1 MGQGGAQDQRTA
13 QVVRFW
19 DAQTG
24 KETPIE
30 GELRRF
36 AHTIVFHPNGRSLAG
51 LLLPTIADDPL
62 SPGSVDV
69 PVSDGSSP
77 KIAVENRMES
87 IRIWD
92 IGTKHER
99 LRFDDPVHRKL
110 AETDNGWVSGRSQ
123 AVPAVFSPDG
133 AMLATTTPVGL
144 VVFETASGQPRLRL
158 SGHLGGITGLAFT
171 PDGNTLITTSWDSTM
186 LIWDVAGGRT
196 NAKPRAGSD
205 ELWKLLADADVEKA
219 GRAVFAMAES
229 PTDALAIL
237 RAHVKSVSVTVES
250 IDKLVGD
257 LDHPRFAEREKA
269 AKELGMLGR
278 MTESALKKKLASKP
292 SPEVTMRIEK
302 LLADFKSVRPTVDQL
317 RESRAVE
324 ILERIGTNQATDFLR
339 KLASGTEGAPLTR
352 LATEAVNRVV
362 RRTPK

>member
-1 MGQGGAQDQRTA
+1 
-13 QVVRFW
+13 
-19 DAQTG
+19 
-24 KETPIE
+24 
-30 GELRRF
+30 
-36 AHTIVFHPNGRSLAG
+36 
-51 LLLPTIADDPL
+51 
-62 SPGSVDV
+62 
-69 PVSDGSSP
+69 
-77 KIAVENRMES
+77 
-87 IRIWD
+87 
-92 IGTKHER
+92 
-99 LRFDDPVHRKL
+99 
-110 AETDNGWVSGRSQ
+110 
-123 AVPAVFSPDG
+123 
-133 AMLATTTPVGL
+133 MLATTTPVGL

>member
-1 MGQGGAQDQRTA
+1 
-13 QVVRFW
+13 
-19 DAQTG
+19 
-24 KETPIE
+24 
-30 GELRRF
+30 
-36 AHTIVFHPNGRSLAG
+36 
-51 LLLPTIADDPL
+51 
-62 SPGSVDV
+62 
-69 PVSDGSSP
+69 
-77 KIAVENRMES
+77 
-87 IRIWD
+87 
-92 IGTKHER
+92 
-99 LRFDDPVHRKL
+99 
-110 AETDNGWVSGRSQ
+110 
-123 AVPAVFSPDG
+123 
-133 AMLATTTPVGL
+133 
-144 VVFETASGQPRLRL
+144 
-158 SGHLGGITGLAFT
+158 
-171 PDGNTLITTSWDSTM
+171 
-186 LIWDVAGGRT
+186 
-196 NAKPRAGSD
+196 
-205 ELWKLLADADVEKA
+205 LLADADVEKA